1 MANEELKQ
9 HQQDLWSSWSV
20 SKDDTPMSSLL
31 DSLQP
36 LIKSRITKFVR
47 GPIPYSV
54 LLGQANLL
62 ARDALEKYDPEKAQL
77 TTYLVHQLRPMER
90 FVSQNQN
97 IKYVPEHVSMEFGRY
112 ENTLRTLENS
122 LGRHPTHEEIA
133 KEMEV
138 TQRTVSLI
146 EKGIAPEQ
154 IASSVPGEMGDE
166 LQFSEEI
173 SSRQGDLAAYL
184 RAELG
189 GNQLKAFDMISGRK
203 GKAKSPQEIAEKLKV
218 EVGDVYNWR
227 RQWTDRL
234 KEVEN

>member
-1 MANEELKQ
+1 MANEDLKQ
-9 HQQDLWSSWSV
+9 QQQDLWTQWSV
-20 SKDDTPMSSLL
+20 SKDDAKMSELL
-31 DSLQP
+31 DSIQP

-62 ARDALEKYDPEKAQL
+62 ARDALEKYDPSKAQM
-77 TTYLVHQLRPMER
+77 TTFLVHQLRPMER

-97 IKYVPEHVSMEFGRY
+97 IKYVPEHISADFGRY
-112 ENTLRTLENS
+112 ENTLRTLENT
-122 LGRHPTHEEIA
+122 LGRHPTHKEMA
-133 KEMEV
+133 KEMKI
-138 TQRTVSLI
+138 TPRNVSLI

-154 IASSVPGEMGDE
+154 IVSSVPSEMGDE

-184 RAELG
+184 RTELS
-189 GNQLKAFDMISGRK
+189 GNQLKAFDMISGGK
-203 GKAKSPQEIAEKLKV
+203 GKARSPQEIADKLKV
-218 EVGDVYNWR
+218 DVGDIYSWR